1 MGTGLLEDDD
11 MNVALETI
19 TRDLNGEIDLDSLEE
34 CIIPL
39 AWDDEFE
46 DQDLIDLVSIEIAYI
61 SDQVSNESTFRD
73 RISQIAAS
81 RESVVVNFSNGIER
95 LRVSNVTDSIADIK
109 SVTYRHPSPV
119 IDYQV
124 VVELS

>member
-1 MGTGLLEDDD
+1 

-19 TRDLNGEIDLDSLEE
+19 TRYLNGEIDLDSLEE